1 MGEGVSYSLRPP
13 WLTFFLPGPLPAV
26 NGSTLLAS
34 VVCQRLIVPST
45 VLSTSLRE
53 YTHLYSFVT
62 FLVRMGLACLFQA
75 AVTGFL
81 SHVDNVPN
89 FGEHSCSEAS
99 GDGTGSDGF
108 LDICLAGLGGTD
120 TCSESCPG
128 PAIFTARLYL
138 FSKDNTRQLDTSFT
152 QKWVSPTSC
161 WSGIAVTKR
170 FSLIHK
176 PLWFIKSD
184 YYGEPRIA
192 RTAKVWRDKK
202 SNYSS
207 CKVSEGRVDS
217 PSFKVYYKKTS
228 SRC

>member
-34 VVCQRLIVPST
+34 VVCQRLIIPSM
-45 VLSTSLRE
+45 VLSMSLRE

-75 AVTGFL
+75 AMTVFL
-81 SHVDNVPN
+81 SHVDSVPN

-152 QKWVSPTSC
+152 QK
-161 WSGIAVTKR
+161 
-170 FSLIHK
+170 
-176 PLWFIKSD
+176 
-184 YYGEPRIA
+184 
-192 RTAKVWRDKK
+192 
-202 SNYSS
+202 
-207 CKVSEGRVDS
+207 
-217 PSFKVYYKKTS
+217 
-228 SRC
+228 